1 MEQLINLYLNE
12 MYKKLKF
19 TTFLATLF
27 LLNFFT
33 IACSQN
39 AVKIINVKTY
49 GAKGDGKTDDTKSIR
64 SAFKAAS
71 VSGIT
76 VYFPAGVY
84 LTDIIDIRPP
94 ENLVITVKGEKNKV
108 TIKKNATDKTN
119 VALFF
124 CEIKNVKIFFCDLIL
139 DGSASARRGKW
150 HSADRN
156 GVVLDDEINGIYC
169 YNVASLQVNDC
180 RIQNFHGKGI
190 AAFNTNQ
197 LIVQNNIIRD
207 VNNSAIQG
215 HRVNTMKVLN
225 NIINHT
231 GFLKTND
238 LVNGRPFNSSNIP
251 ATLFGDGIEAE
262 CNELLATGNR
272 ITNPGR
278 AGIVHDLAKD
288 LGYTNSSAIV
298 SNNIVTVDGKIA
310 NNNPP
315 AGMWFEQ
322 SANLT
327 VTRNQVYLK
336 KSLSKFVS
344 GIRFY
349 AVTNRINCSD
359 NIIDAV
365 NYNHISDA
373 GIGIYEPATN
383 DIKLLKNSVKGN
395 FSNSISVSYELASS
409 HINNLNINDNR
420 LLSATNG
427 KSRIALYVGNQQHFP
442 KRGLV
447 TKNNFGLV
455 NSNPIIFNHYG
466 QPSSETSDQSKIT
479 IQNNTVNGK
488 NSNVLP
494 DKVKG
499 VVFTN
504 Q

>member
-1 MEQLINLYLNE
+1 

-27 LLNFFT
+27 LLKFFT

-39 AVKIINVKTY
+39 AAKMINVKTY
-49 GAKGDGKTDDTKSIR
+49 GAKGDGKTDDTKSLR

-71 VSGIT
+71 LSGVT
-76 VYFPAGVY
+76 VYFPAGIY

-94 ENLVITVKGEKNKV
+94 ENSIIAVQGEKNKV
-108 TIKKNATDKTN
+108 TIKKNITDKTN

-124 CEIKNVKIFFCDLIL
+124 CEIKNVKISFRGLTL
-139 DGSASARRGKW
+139 DGSASARKGKW
-150 HSADRN
+150 HNADRN

-169 YNVASLQVNDC
+169 YNVASLQVNNC

-190 AAFNTNQ
+190 AAFNTDQ
-197 LIVQNNIIRD
+197 LIVQNNIIRE

-215 HRVNTMKVLN
+215 HRVNIMKALN
-225 NIINHT
+225 NVINHT
-231 GFLKTND
+231 GYLNAND

-262 CNELLATGNR
+262 CNELQAIGNN

-278 AGIVHDLAKD
+278 CGIVHDLAKD
-288 LGYTNSSAIV
+288 LVV
-298 SNNIVTVDGKIA
+298 SNNIISVNGKIA

-322 SANLT
+322 SANLS
-327 VTRNQVYLK
+327 VTHNQVYLK
-336 KSLSKFVS
+336 KTLSKFVS

-349 AVTNRINCSD
+349 AVTNRIDCSN
-359 NIIDAV
+359 NIIEAV

-383 DIKLLKNSVKGN
+383 NVKLSKNSVKGN
-395 FSNSISVSYELASS
+395 FSNSISVSYEFASS
-409 HINNLNINDNR
+409 YISNLNISDNS
-420 LLSATNG
+420 LLSATKG

-442 KRGLV
+442 RRGLI
-447 TKNNFGLV
+447 TKNNFGSV
-455 NSNPIIFNHYG
+455 NTNPIIFNHYG
-466 QPSSETSDQSKIT
+466 QPSSATSDQSKVT
-479 IQNNTVNGK
+479 IQSNIINGK

-494 DKVKG
+494 DKVNG